1 VIWFHEGCPRRID
14 MHTESLHRVC
24 RCILV
29 MFHGNYVHELVE
41 EIRVL
46 AAAVEGRRDEGPGT
60 PMSAGL

>member
-1 VIWFHEGCPRRID
+1 

-29 MFHGNYVHELVE
+29 TFHGNYVHELVE